1 MPEGLFEFHEQRII
15 FIRIDSLGIKV
26 SFSFDVKIY
35 IVALE
40 LCKTSLELI
49 ANMSFFFIFIRY
61 SSAKCLIWDLH
72 H

>member
-26 SFSFDVKIY
+26 SFSCDVKIY

-49 ANMSFFFIFIRY
+49 ANMSFFFSFLLDILLP
-61 SSAKCLIWDLH
+61 SV
-72 H
+72 